1 MVTTLV
7 DTSALFAILDR
18 DDPQHSRAS
27 AWFGEGRDQS
37 ERLVTHNYI
46 ALESAALVRGRLG
59 GEAVAALFDSLLGSI
74 RVMFVDEPLHRAAV
88 AAHLARP
95 AHPSLVD
102 QVSFRFMRDR
112 GIQRAFAFDKDF
124 EREGFEVLP

>member
-59 GEAVAALFDSLLGSI
+59 GDAVAALFDSLLGSI
-74 RVMFVDEPLHRAAV
+74 HVMFVDETLHGAAV
-88 AAHLARP
+88 RGPHARP
-95 AHPSLVD
+95 TPPSPVG
-102 QVSFRFMRDR
+102 QVSFRFMRER

-124 EREGFEVLP
+124 EREGFEFLP